1 MPKPI
6 ILFLFVFY
14 AGLQQLAAQ
23 QAAGPQ
29 ADYFLAQRTSPGG
42 SPVYPRRTSPDVPAL
57 YPRHTDGSRSRYAD
71 NSPYRHGSPET
82 SSILGSYIRT
92 GLDSNLALHQR
103 NFDLER
109 ARIDLKRAQ
118 SLFYPQAG
126 FSSQYTLADGGR
138 TQSIPVGDL
147 LNNVYS
153 TLNQLT
159 NSNKFPQVGNQ
170 SIQFLPNDYHDTKME
185 VTLPILNTELQH
197 NKEISNET
205 IGARQAD
212 RDIYRRDLVRNIRQA
227 YYQYLQSGKA
237 VEIYHTALD
246 HVKEN
251 RRVSE
256 KFVENHMA
264 TREIVL
270 RAQAQVSEVE
280 ASYIEAGNL
289 RRNAAAY
296 FNFLLNRPLDSEVVT
311 DSTLMALDVEPDGAG
326 TSTGAATPG
335 AGISPGAIPG
345 NPATATG
352 AMTPTVATSGHA
364 AATPTDP
371 DLLAHREE
379 FNRLKSFQ
387 RITASNLKWDRAYLV
402 PKLSAFY
409 DIVFQGYG
417 FHFNGSQFYQLAGVQ
432 LVWPLFKAND
442 NKYKIRQARI
452 DMAALDEQY
461 QQLTQQV
468 CLELETTI
476 NNYNSAME
484 SLRSLTDAVSSAR
497 EAYRLAE
504 RRFNEGQA
512 LQIELIDARTQ
523 MTNSELRYSQG
534 RLSLLNKAADLERIT
549 ASYKF

>member
-1 MPKPI
+1 MPKQI
-6 ILFLFVFY
+6 ILFLLVFS
-14 AGLQQLAAQ
+14 AGLQQLRAQ
-23 QAAGPQ
+23 QVAGPQ
-29 ADYFLAQRTSPGG
+29 EAVEAM
-42 SPVYPRRTSPDVPAL
+42 
-57 YPRHTDGSRSRYAD
+57 GSRIA
-71 NSPYRHGSPET
+71 PET
-82 SSILGSYIRT
+82 SSILESYIRV

-103 NFDLER
+103 NFDLQR

-159 NSNKFPQVGNQ
+159 NSNKFPQVANQ

-185 VTLPILNTELQH
+185 ITLPILNTELQH

-205 IGARQAD
+205 ISTRQAD

-246 HVKEN
+246 LVKEN
-251 RRVSE
+251 RRVSG

-296 FNFLLNRPLDSEVVT
+296 FNFLLNRPLDSEVLT
-311 DSTLMALDVEPDGAG
+311 DSSLMELSVTPNGEG
-326 TSTGAATPG
+326 TPNGAAT
-335 AGISPGAIPG
+335 S
-345 NPATATG
+345 NSTAKPPDQ
-352 AMTPTVATSGHA
+352 PTTFNS
-364 AATPTDP
+364 AATPA

-402 PKLSAFY
+402 PKLNAFY
-409 DIVFQGYG
+409 DIGFQGYG
-417 FHFNGSQFYQLAGVQ
+417 FHFNGSQFYQLAGIQ

-461 QQLTQQV
+461 QQLVQQV
-468 CLELETTI
+468 SLEQATTT
-476 NNYNSAME
+476 NNYNSAKE

>member
-1 MPKPI
+1 MPKQT
-6 ILFLFVFY
+6 FLLLLVFST
-14 AGLQQLAAQ
+14 GLQQLPAQ
-23 QAAGPQ
+23 QASGPQATGSRTAGPQ
-29 ADYFLAQRTSPGG
+29 SG
-42 SPVYPRRTSPDVPAL
+42 
-57 YPRHTDGSRSRYAD
+57 RHTAWSA
-71 NSPYRHGSPET
+71 SPET
-82 SSILGSYIRT
+82 SSILDSYIRT

-103 NFDLER
+103 NFDLQR

-126 FSSQYTLADGGR
+126 VSSQYTLADGGR

-147 LNNVYS
+147 LNGVYS

-185 VTLPILNTELQH
+185 ITLPILNTELQH
-197 NKEISNET
+197 NKEISSET
-205 IGARQAD
+205 INTRQAD
-212 RDIYRRDLVRNIRQA
+212 RDIYRRDLVRSIRQA

-237 VEIYHTALD
+237 ADIYHTALSL
-246 HVKEN
+246 VKEN

-264 TREIVL
+264 TREIIL

-296 FNFLLNRPLDSEVVT
+296 FNFLLNRPLDREILT
-311 DSTLMALDVEPDGAG
+311 DSTLMALSSPDA
-326 TSTGAATPG
+326 SSAPALPASASGAAG
-335 AGISPGAIPG
+335 QA
-345 NPATATG
+345 
-352 AMTPTVATSGHA
+352 ATSA
-364 AATPTDP
+364 

-379 FNRLKSFQ
+379 FSRLKSFQ

-402 PKLSAFY
+402 PKLNAFY
-409 DIVFQGYG
+409 DIGFQGYG
-417 FHFNGSQFYQLAGVQ
+417 FHFNGSQFYQLAGIQ

-442 NKYKIRQARI
+442 NKYRIRQARI
-452 DMAALDEQY
+452 DMASLDEQY

-468 CLELETTI
+468 SLEQETTV

-534 RLSLLNKAADLERIT
+534 RLSLLNRAADLERIT